1 MDDVKNADQAASG
14 SRPAISS
21 SITSC
26 PVHLEESL
34 FCLTV
39 RFSADH
45 ITTASLIGKIS
56 RLLQK
61 AGVSN
66 ASISGSSRA
75 EDSRRTG
82 MVPTAD
88 E

>member
-1 MDDVKNADQAASG
+1 MDDVRNAEKIATD
-14 SRPAISS
+14 SRLGISRS
-21 SITSC
+21 TISC

-61 AGVSN
+61 AGVSD
-66 ASISGSSRA
+66 ASISGSAIERPSA
-75 EDSRRTG
+75 VG
-82 MVPTAD
+82 ANLTAA
-88 E
+88 